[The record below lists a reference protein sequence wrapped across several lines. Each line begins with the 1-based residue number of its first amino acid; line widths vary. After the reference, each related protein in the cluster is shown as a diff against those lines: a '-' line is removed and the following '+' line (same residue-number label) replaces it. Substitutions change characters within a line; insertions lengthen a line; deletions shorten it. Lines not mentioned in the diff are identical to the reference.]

1 MKKIVLEILIGCVA
15 LSAGCVKVHF
25 EPETKQQ
32 QTDAAMLQGKDM
44 RSQWAERLRAES
56 TGQKLRTTKTFV
68 DSVVSQYLQ
77 YGDLVAERWR
87 AGNQSQPQ
95 PMTDIDARAM
105 VSKGTEAQ
113 HPMFKAYEDMLEYA
127 IEQIK
132 LTHEVDDSTMVL
144 LTKYGD
150 HLYATYSAVFYPT
163 GTEEQFEERLY
174 QLRRQG
180 QEMSRDLA
188 QSLQVYR

>member
-1 MKKIVLEILIGCVA
+1 VRGILIGCVA

-32 QTDAAMLQGKDM
+32 QSDAAVLQGKDM
-44 RSQWAERLRAES
+44 RGQWAERLRAES
-56 TGQKLRTTKTFV
+56 TAQKLRTTKTFV
-68 DSVVSQYLQ
+68 DSVISQYLR

-95 PMTDIDARAM
+95 RMTDLDVRTM

-113 HPMFKAYEDMLEYA
+113 QPLFKAYEDMLEYA

-132 LTHEVDDSTMVL
+132 LAREADDSTMTL
-144 LTKYGD
+144 MTKYGD
-150 HLYATYSAVFYPT
+150 HLYETYSAVFFPT
-163 GTEEQFEERLY
+163 GTVEQFEEKLY
-174 QLRRQG
+174 QLQQRG
-180 QEMSRDLA
+180 HEISDDLE